1 MFRKLVSN
9 LPYSPAL
16 VGQLGFYAKR
26 LRKEQF
32 SRRLGLIFTALALIV
47 QSFAV
52 FTPPEQALASSG
64 SDVIPGGVRSVQ
76 DILSVYDAGAK
87 GQNDFKDFMDYFG
100 IKRANLAAMD
110 TKYVYICSSDKN
122 IVSFGRKQHYSAAEG
137 TLVHNVPKQTGGFST
152 FYSVPLYRFD
162 SVNHTTNCYD
172 AFVGNAPS
180 VGWFAIMRKCGNFQI
195 KTSVQKLPK
204 GHFVAATC
212 KSVQGYAYDERQSD
226 LKVKVYLYFNGPPGK
241 GQQYGPIMSDQ
252 AAPTSPVGSSHG
264 FSFAVPE
271 QYQKSTKATTVWAV
285 MQPLPGWNQP
295 NVQFDNTVSIPG
307 NCAPVQTPIAQC
319 NELAIR
325 YIDRTHISMTAK
337 AHAEQGAKIA
347 GYSFIVTDK
356 NGQKVYEK
364 TIATAA
370 ELASVDTAEIKLPGE
385 YTAKVIAKTT
395 IGDKESTDCTKT
407 LTVSPPDKCKYNASI
422 LATDENCRPCPYDSG
437 IWIKDEENC
446 RPQISH
452 SKEARNLTQNV
463 ATAASATAKASDRI
477 EYTIYTTNV
486 GSGTVTTPVS
496 ENLDDVLDYANL
508 EMAGNGGSFDQVS
521 HILSWG
527 DVKLGPQ
534 QTDVRTF
541 VVQVKSTIPSTPRAA
556 NNPAAY
562 NCVMTNSYGNTIDIN
577 MDCPAPKAVESTV
590 HQLPSTGAGE
600 NILFGATLLMVVTYF
615 YARSRQMNKEIKLI
629 RKDFNFGTI

>member
-26 LRKEQF
+26 LRKEHF
-32 SRRLGLIFTALALIV
+32 TRRLGLIFTALALVV

-76 DILSVYDAGAK
+76 DILNVYDAGGK

-100 IKRANLAAMD
+100 ITRSNLAAMD
-110 TKYVYICSSDKN
+110 TKVVYICSTDKN

-137 TLVHNVPKQTGGFST
+137 TLAHNVPKQAGGFSV

-162 SVNHTTNCYD
+162 SVNNSVNCYD
-172 AFVGNAPS
+172 AYVGNSAS

-195 KTSVQKLPK
+195 KKNVQKLPK
-204 GHFVAATC
+204 GHFVSATC
-212 KSVQGYAYDERQSD
+212 KTIQGYAYDERQGD
-226 LKVKVYLYFNGPPGK
+226 VKVKVYLYFNGPPGK

-252 AAPTSPVGSSHG
+252 ATPTAPAGSGYG

-271 QYQKSTKATTVWAV
+271 KYQTMSTATTVWAV

-295 NVQFDNTVSIPG
+295 NVQFDNTVSVPG
-307 NCAPVQTPIAQC
+307 NCAPAQTPLAQC
-319 NELAIR
+319 NDLSVR
-325 YIDRTHISMTAK
+325 YVDRTHIAMTAK
-337 AHAEQGAKIA
+337 ARAEQGAKIT
-347 GYSFIVTDK
+347 GYTFVVTDK
-356 NGQKVYEK
+356 DGKKVYEK
-364 TIATAA
+364 TVATAA
-370 ELASVDTAEIKLPGE
+370 ELATIENAEIALPGN
-385 YTAKVIAKTT
+385 YNAKVIAKTT
-395 IGDKESTDCTKT
+395 IGDKESADCAKT
-407 LTVSPPDKCKYNASI
+407 LSISQPDKCKYSSTI
-422 LATDENCRPCPYDSG
+422 LATDPNCKPCPYDSG
-437 IWIKDEENC
+437 VWIGDQANC
-446 RPQISH
+446 RPQISQ
-452 SKEARNLTQNV
+452 SKEAKNLSQNV
-463 ATAASATAKASDRI
+463 ATASSATAKATDRI

-486 GSGTVTTPVS
+486 GSGTVTTNIS
-496 ENLDDVLDYANL
+496 ESLEDVLEYATL
-508 EMAGNGGSFDQVS
+508 QMAGNGGTFNQETQV
-521 HILSWG
+521 LSWG
-527 DVKLGPQ
+527 DIALGPQ

-541 VVQVKSTIPSTPRAA
+541 VVQVKNTIPGTPRGA

-577 MDCPAPKAVESTV
+577 MDCPAEKAVESAV
-590 HQLPSTGAGE
+590 KVLPSTGPGE
-600 NILFGATLLMVVTYF
+600 NMLFGAGLLMIVTYF
-615 YARSRQMNKEIKLI
+615 YARSRQMNKEIKLV